1 MYILK
6 VISKSLRGKVEN
18 VHKEQETF
26 SYIGTFV
33 FWIFCIARRYLIFL
47 DSQDFK
53 HSPKLLF
60 FSETTRIGPIPVC
73 GKLKRFYH
81 RDAAMGILYR
91 RAKPDGGAHTP
102 TPVFSLPSGGWV
114 CVCVCAGRIMSV
126 AQSLASPTP
135 SAFMANMASA
145 SGRQGES

>member
-33 FWIFCIARRYLIFL
+33 FWIFCIARRYLLFL
-47 DSQDFK
+47 DSQHFK
-53 HSPKLLF
+53 HSPKLSF
-60 FSETTRIGPIPVC
+60 FSKTTRIGPIPVC

-91 RAKPDGGAHTP
+91 RANPDGGAHTP
-102 TPVFSLPSGGWV
+102 TPVFSLPSGG
-114 CVCVCAGRIMSV
+114 CVCVCRQDHTSV